1 MPSPIRLRVCG
12 FWAFFDSLIA
22 WGANRANDK
31 DRPTYDRLDDIEAAR
46 LLLLHTRQDAK
57 LAAFMLFAILIMLGI
72 IADGL
77 PSH

>member
-1 MPSPIRLRVCG
+1 
-12 FWAFFDSLIA
+12 
-22 WGANRANDK
+22 
-31 DRPTYDRLDDIEAAR
+31 